1 MGGGVELSKLYFYT
15 NYEPNEK
22 MFKNPTFLF
31 EKEVD
36 VMRGSN
42 VENPT
47 FIVSGKE
54 IDISRI
60 NYVYSDKFKRYY
72 FCTITTMPNNM
83 YAIECEVDALQS
95 FNREICS
102 NEYLIERQ
110 EFEYNNMLVDEKIR
124 SRVGTVTEKKVI
136 GNIGKSI
143 SYVLTVTGGSE

>member
-1 MGGGVELSKLYFYT
+1 MSKLYFYT

-31 EKEVD
+31 EKNVD
-36 VMRGSN
+36 VMSGSSI
-42 VENPT
+42 ENPN
-47 FIVSGKE
+47 FSVSGKNL
-54 IDISRI
+54 DISRI

-72 FCTITTMPNNM
+72 FAKIRTLQNNM
-83 YAIECEVDALQS
+83 YLIECEVDALQS

-110 EFEYNNMLVDEKIR
+110 EFVYNNMLVDEKIK
-124 SRVGTVTEKKVI
+124 SRVGTNTEKKVI
-136 GNIGKSI
+136 GNIGKTI

>member
-1 MGGGVELSKLYFYT
+1 MSKLYFYT

-31 EKEVD
+31 EKNVD
-36 VMRGSN
+36 VMSGSSI
-42 VENPT
+42 ENPN
-47 FIVSGKE
+47 FSVSGKNL
-54 IDISRI
+54 DLSRI

-72 FCTITTMPNNM
+72 FAKIRTLQNNM
-83 YAIECEVDALQS
+83 YLIECEVDALQS

-110 EFEYNNMLVDEKIR
+110 EFVYNNMLVDEKIK
-124 SRVGTVTEKKVI
+124 SRVGTNTEKKVI
-136 GNIGKSI
+136 GNIGKTI

>member
-1 MGGGVELSKLYFYT
+1 MSKLYFYT

-31 EKEVD
+31 EKNVD
-36 VMRGSN
+36 VMSGSN
-42 VENPT
+42 IENPT
-47 FIVSGKE
+47 FSVSGKNL
-54 IDISRI
+54 DISRI

-72 FCTITTMPNNM
+72 FAKIRTLQNNM
-83 YAIECEVDALQS
+83 YLIECEVDALQS

-110 EFEYNNMLVDEKIR
+110 EFEYNTMLMDEKIR
-124 SRVGTVTEKKVI
+124 SRVGTNTEKKVI
-136 GNIGKSI
+136 GNIGKTI

>member
-1 MGGGVELSKLYFYT
+1 MSKLYFYT

-31 EKEVD
+31 EKNVD
-36 VMRGSN
+36 VMSGSS
-42 VENPT
+42 VENPN
-47 FIVSGKE
+47 FSVSGKNL
-54 IDISRI
+54 DISKI

-72 FCTITTMPNNM
+72 FAKIRTLQNNM
-83 YAIECEVDALQS
+83 YLIECEVDALQS

-110 EFEYNNMLVDEKIR
+110 EFVYNNMLVDEKIK
-124 SRVGTVTEKKVI
+124 SRVGTNTEKKVI
-136 GNIGKSI
+136 GNIGKTI